1 MKREKNPFSIFFDQK
16 LNALNDREGW
26 DLTKRDIGVALGIG
40 DEMFRKIVN
49 KNKPDQDRDCIIAIA
64 AMLHLNSD
72 EANEAIHTYDP
83 TMPQLK
89 AADTNIATRDDLLI
103 DILENQAEEQKSIQ
117 EIDSLL
123 SSSGFPVLHIIDHRA
138 KSPEDTDA
146 LFMCVDDNNG
156 DYYLQY
162 NLEEYIYGDMYQS
175 LETEFVY
182 KTNRFST
189 RMKIVCTTDNSEYW
203 LSCIYEIRYD
213 KRKSKVKCEYKY
225 MYVKDKD
232 APVQV
237 ANVTN
242 VPHLKLFFL
251 KMKYHI
257 KSEKCRLL
265 NVLDDTRN
273 YHERISAKVIN
284 NELHVFYETYNYSVP
299 ELGEYYLMDYVN
311 GKYTLYVSHQSRFM
325 RFYLS
330 AEDYHDL
337 FGEISDKLEETYES
351 IEQIERAIEGS
362 KTDRKGIIKLRMR
375 AFCKA
380 QEKINTLID
389 NLRLGQAHI
398 RNLEMIFDNPY
409 DVLSY
414 YKVTDTYKCS
424 YDTEFGEINGVDIYV
439 ASFNLSDGSQFELS
453 VDDLLA
459 GFKLGLSTIE
469 EIGVFLLEHKT
480 LEIAALLQVG
490 LVSPK
495 ND

>member
-1 MKREKNPFSIFFDQK
+1 
-16 LNALNDREGW
+16 
-26 DLTKRDIGVALGIG
+26 
-40 DEMFRKIVN
+40 
-49 KNKPDQDRDCIIAIA
+49 
-64 AMLHLNSD
+64 
-72 EANEAIHTYDP
+72 
-83 TMPQLK
+83 
-89 AADTNIATRDDLLI
+89 
-103 DILENQAEEQKSIQ
+103 
-117 EIDSLL
+117 
-123 SSSGFPVLHIIDHRA
+123 
-138 KSPEDTDA
+138 
-146 LFMCVDDNNG
+146 
-156 DYYLQY
+156 
-162 NLEEYIYGDMYQS
+162 
-175 LETEFVY
+175 
-182 KTNRFST
+182 
-189 RMKIVCTTDNSEYW
+189 
-203 LSCIYEIRYD
+203 
-213 KRKSKVKCEYKY
+213 
-225 MYVKDKD
+225 
-232 APVQV
+232 
-237 ANVTN
+237 
-242 VPHLKLFFL
+242 
-251 KMKYHI
+251 
-257 KSEKCRLL
+257 
-265 NVLDDTRN
+265 
-273 YHERISAKVIN
+273 
-284 NELHVFYETYNYSVP
+284 
-299 ELGEYYLMDYVN
+299 MDYVN

-362 KTDRKGIIKLRMR
+362 KTDRKGIVKLRMR

-495 ND
+495 MIDESF